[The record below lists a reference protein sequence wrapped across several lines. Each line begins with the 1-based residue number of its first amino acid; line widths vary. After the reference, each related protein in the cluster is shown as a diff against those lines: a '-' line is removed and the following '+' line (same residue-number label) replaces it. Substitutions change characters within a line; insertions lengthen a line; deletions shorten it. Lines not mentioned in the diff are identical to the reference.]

1 LKEKIAEMGNQVTNL
16 KIQAHQEKILAADEY
31 RVREQKR
38 QLEIEDLHKRL
49 QQEKANILVNQE
61 MTSRVIGKRVE
72 VEKELGELKRQY
84 IEDSKEWTD
93 RFEKEQEA
101 HRRELALTKAELED
115 QLAKANIEA
124 GKLQQSILSLMEQLS
139 KKELEKQV
147 AVREAKERTE

>member
-1 LKEKIAEMGNQVTNL
+1 MKEKIAEMGNQVTNL
-16 KIQAHQEKILAADEY
+16 KIQAHQEKMSAADEY
-31 RVREQKR
+31 QVREQKR

-61 MTSRVIGKRVE
+61 MTSRVIVKRVE

-115 QLAKANIEA
+115 QLAKANIDA
-124 GKLQQSILSLMEQLS
+124 DKLQQSISSLMEQLS